1 MNLKSFDVSVV
12 LYMAGR
18 ASRPGSRRRYLWL
31 SKSGDGW
38 VAGVLF
44 FTYVWLTSAVQ
55 LLYLA
60 GTAVALERSLYWG
73 IKNTTRRLRPPQVIP
88 GMRSVIVAH
97 DRFSLPSGH
106 TSCAFLFITA
116 MTIHVS
122 PIWSFGYIWATCVG
136 AARVGLGV
144 HFPSDICAGAILG
157 TSVGLIMSIA
167 FL

>member
-1 MNLKSFDVSVV
+1 MNLKSFDVSIV
-12 LYMAGR
+12 LYMVER
-18 ASRPGSRRRYLWL
+18 ASRPSSRRRYLWL

-38 VAGVLF
+38 AAGALL
-44 FTYVWLTSAVQ
+44 FTYVWLNSAIQ

-60 GTAVALERSLYWG
+60 CTAVALERGLYWG
-73 IKNTTRRLRPPQVIP
+73 IKNTTRRLRPPQAIP
-88 GMRSVIVAH
+88 GMRPVIVAH

-116 MTIHVS
+116 MSIQVS
-122 PIWSFGYIWATCVG
+122 PMWSFGYIWATGVG

-157 TSVGLIMSIA
+157 TSVSLIVSAA

>member
-1 MNLKSFDVSVV
+1 MNLKSFDVSAV
-12 LYMAGR
+12 LYMVER
-18 ASRPGSRRRYLWL
+18 ASRPSSRRRYLWL

-38 VAGVLF
+38 AAGALLLA
-44 FTYVWLTSAVQ
+44 YVWLNSAMQ
-55 LLYLA
+55 LLYIA
-60 GTAVALERSLYWG
+60 CTAVALERGLYWG
-73 IKNTTRRLRPPQVIP
+73 IKNTTRRLRPPQSIP

-106 TSCAFLFITA
+106 TSCAFLFITL
-116 MTIHVS
+116 MVHQVN
-122 PIWSFGYIWATCVG
+122 PMWGLGYIWAAGVG

-157 TSVGLIMSIA
+157 TSVGLIVGTA